1 MARGGNLYIISIIR
15 HSLLVVGGD
24 VLIMSRYY
32 VKLLLGRV
40 SACGLGG
47 EMPELVHY
55 R

>member
-1 MARGGNLYIISIIR
+1 MARGGNLHIISIIR
-15 HSLLVVGGD
+15 HLLSEVGGD

-32 VKLLLGRV
+32 VKLPFGRV